1 MVSPH
6 EPTAEAPTVQKRIV
20 VAINPNASFGSS
32 RPVGPATVAALRQRG
47 HDVRPLSAPDF
58 DGLVTVAR
66 AALAE
71 PADALVVVGGD
82 GMVNLGV
89 NLVAGTGV
97 PLGIVPA
104 GTGNDFAGGIG
115 IPAGTD
121 AAIAALGDALDRA
134 PRVVDAARV
143 TGLDESTGAG
153 QRDGVRW
160 FAGVL
165 SAGFDARVNER
176 ANGMRFPKGAGRY
189 VRALVAELVTLRS
202 RPYRLEI
209 DGEVFDV
216 DSCLLSIANNTT
228 IGGGMKIA
236 PDALL
241 DDGLLDVFIV
251 KPVSRIRFIRL
262 FPKVFSGTHTGLDV
276 VEFKR
281 GRRVTVS
288 SPGIVGYADGERF
301 GPLPLT
307 VEVVPGALSVL
318 V

>member
-1 MVSPH
+1 MVSPQSAH
-6 EPTAEAPTVQKRIV
+6 DGEALRIV
-20 VAINPNASFGSS
+20 VAINPNASFGRS
-32 RPVGPATVAALRQRG
+32 RPVGPATVAALKARG

-58 DGLVTVAR
+58 DGLVRVAR
-66 AALAE
+66 EALAE
-71 PADALVVVGGD
+71 PTDALVVVGGD

-104 GTGNDFAGGIG
+104 GTGNDFAAALGLPTGD
-115 IPAGTD
+115 AD
-121 AAIAALGDALDRA
+121 AAIAALGDALERA

-143 TGLDESTGAG
+143 TGVDESSGAG
-153 QRDGVRW
+153 QVAGARW
-160 FAGVL
+160 FAGAL

-176 ANGMRFPKGAGRY
+176 ANGMRFPKGAARY
-189 VRALVAELVTLRS
+189 VRALVAELVTLKAR
-202 RPYRLEI
+202 RYHLEI
-209 DGEVFDV
+209 DGASSDV
-216 DSCLLSIANNTT
+216 DSCLLSVANNTT

-251 KPVSRIRFIRL
+251 KPVSRTRFIRL
-262 FPKVFSGTHTGLDV
+262 FPKVFSGAHAGLDI
-276 VEFKR
+276 VEFRR

-288 SPGIVGYADGERF
+288 CPGIVGYADGERF

-307 VEVVPGALSVL
+307 IEVVPGALAVL